1 MRGILRMTRWTATW
15 TAILA
20 AAGASA
26 LAEPEGRDLDRQI
39 DLERV
44 EQIALAQNPGLREAV
59 ERVGEAGARAQAA
72 GRLPDL
78 AVQTQLWQQPLSTP
92 VNFSHAN
99 MIMVGLRQTFPA
111 LGSLSARESA
121 GRADAEAATSGV
133 AAKRADLLQQVR
145 RAYSQY
151 WLSEQEQVIHLEHMQ
166 LTDRI
171 VQESSAFYTQG
182 QMSKADFL
190 RTTVELARVHA
201 VLSDVAQQRRA
212 SGALLNTLMAREP
225 DAPLGTPRVM
235 PLPEVEQS
243 VADLDERL
251 GHKPE
256 VVAAQAAVGRA
267 TAQLES
273 MRAEA
278 SWPEFMVGLDY
289 GYMPGDGSSTYTAM
303 LGFTLPWLSPRH
315 GDEKR
320 EAAASLAAAEQA
332 LFSARNQA
340 RYQLRE
346 ALARYRA
353 ARDTQ
358 EVIERQLLPQ
368 AQMAA
373 DASQDAFR
381 NRQTESLGLLDA
393 LRNLLDVRLEL
404 VRGRARVEEA
414 WADLERAVA
423 ADEGRFASAREEAKP

>member
-1 MRGILRMTRWTATW
+1 
-15 TAILA
+15 
-20 AAGASA
+20 
-26 LAEPEGRDLDRQI
+26 
-39 DLERV
+39 
-44 EQIALAQNPGLREAV
+44 
-59 ERVGEAGARAQAA
+59 
-72 GRLPDL
+72 
-78 AVQTQLWQQPLSTP
+78 
-92 VNFSHAN
+92 
-99 MIMVGLRQTFPA
+99 
-111 LGSLSARESA
+111 
-121 GRADAEAATSGV
+121 
-133 AAKRADLLQQVR
+133 
-145 RAYSQY
+145 
-151 WLSEQEQVIHLEHMQ
+151 
-166 LTDRI
+166 
-171 VQESSAFYTQG
+171 
-182 QMSKADFL
+182 
-190 RTTVELARVHA
+190 
-201 VLSDVAQQRRA
+201 
-212 SGALLNTLMAREP
+212 
-225 DAPLGTPRVM
+225 
-235 PLPEVEQS
+235 
-243 VADLDERL
+243 
-251 GHKPE
+251 
-256 VVAAQAAVGRA
+256 VGRA

-320 EAAASLAAAEQA
+320 EAAASLATAEQA